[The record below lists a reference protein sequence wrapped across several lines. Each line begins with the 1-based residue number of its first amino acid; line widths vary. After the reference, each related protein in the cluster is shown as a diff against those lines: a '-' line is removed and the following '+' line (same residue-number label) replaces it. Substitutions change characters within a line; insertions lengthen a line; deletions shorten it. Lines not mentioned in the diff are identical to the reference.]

1 MITSENK
8 NQVDKIWN
16 IFFSNGINNPLS
28 VVEQFTYL
36 LFIKMLDDKEI
47 EKESLANSFGIS
59 VLNPTFPDGF
69 FVEPDHERGRAGVR
83 YHDLR
88 WHVFREMGAEN
99 MFRIVRDYVFD
110 FIKQIGDDESAYTRY
125 INDAR
130 LEISYPDILQS
141 IVQGI
146 DNLNIEG
153 DYNHVMG
160 DIYEYILDTMAAN
173 GASGQFRTPPHIIR
187 MMVEMMQ
194 PTVDDIICDPAM
206 GTAGFLVESAKYLQ
220 EKFSE
225 PLMDEE
231 TQARFNSTMFNG
243 FDTDPTMMRIGS
255 MHLMVN
261 NVKNPSITRRDSLS
275 QNNNDEKL
283 YTLTLANPPFAGS
296 VNASSINAALKQI
309 TDTRKTELLFVAQF
323 LRGLRLGGRCASIV
337 PDGVLFGTS
346 KAHVSLRKELVEN
359 QYLRA
364 VISMPSG
371 VFKPYAG
378 VSTAILIFTRTD
390 NGGTDRVWFYDMTA
404 DGYTLDDRRTPTGE
418 TDIPDIVNR
427 FLHMEG
433 EEGRTRKDKSF
444 LVPVDEIRSNG
455 YDLSINKYKEIER
468 VKVEYEPVSVLL
480 SRLGN
485 TEKEFA
491 KGYEQLTKMLE
502 EDA

>member
-47 EKESLANSFGIS
+47 EKESLANTFGIP
-59 VLNPTFPDGF
+59 VDNPTFPDGF
-69 FVEPDHERGRAGVR
+69 FVEPDEERGKPGVR
-83 YHDLR
+83 YSELR
-88 WHVFREMGAEN
+88 WHVFREMGSEN

-110 FIKQIGDDESAYTRY
+110 FIKQLGDEESAYTRY
-125 INDAR
+125 IQDAR
-130 LEISYPDILQS
+130 LEISYADILQS
-141 IVQGI
+141 VVQGI
-146 DNLNIEG
+146 DNLNTEG

-173 GASGQFRTPPHIIR
+173 GSSGQFRTPPHIIR

-194 PTVDDIICDPAM
+194 PTVDDVICDPAM

-220 EKFSE
+220 ENFSE
-225 PLMDEE
+225 QLMDEE
-231 TQARFNSTMFNG
+231 TQKRFNSTMFNG

-275 QNNNDEKL
+275 QNNNDDKL

-296 VNASSINAALKQI
+296 VNASSINAALKQV
-309 TDTRKTELLFVAQF
+309 TNTRKTELLFVAQF

-337 PDGVLFGTS
+337 PDGVLFGS
-346 KAHVSLRKELVEN
+346 SGAHVSLRKELVEN
-359 QYLRA
+359 QFLRA

-371 VFKPYAG
+371 VFMPYAG

-390 NGGTDRVWFYDMTA
+390 NGGTDKVWFYDMKA
-404 DGYTLDDRRTPTGE
+404 DGYSLDARRSPVE
-418 TDIPDIVNR
+418 QSDVPDVINR
-427 FLHMEG
+427 FLNLDAENS
-433 EEGRTRKDKSF
+433 RTRKDQSF
-444 LVPVDEIRSNG
+444 FVPVDEIRANN
-455 YDLSINKYKEIER
+455 YDLSINKYKEIEHI
-468 VKVEYEPVSVLL
+468 KVEYESSKSLIDRILIRQTAISDLL
-480 SRLGN
+480 NKIHNNLANG
-485 TEKEFA
+485 
-491 KGYEQLTKMLE
+491 
-502 EDA
+502 